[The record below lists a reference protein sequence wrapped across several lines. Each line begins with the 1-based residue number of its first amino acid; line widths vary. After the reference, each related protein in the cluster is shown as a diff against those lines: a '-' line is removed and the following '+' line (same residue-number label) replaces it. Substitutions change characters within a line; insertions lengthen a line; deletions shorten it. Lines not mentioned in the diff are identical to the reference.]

1 MKEIEDKNTRRGPIA
16 WMAGN
21 SVAANL
27 LMLVLLVGGLIWAM
41 QIKQEVF
48 PDFDLDYVTVTV
60 SYPGAGPEE
69 VEQGIVLAIEEAVS
83 GLDDVKEITSSA
95 VEGAGTVTVE
105 MVSDGDLEKLAQDIK
120 SEVDGITS
128 FPEESEEPQV
138 TIVSHRMQVISV
150 VLHGD
155 QDDRILREVAEQA
168 RDRFLQDPEITQ
180 VDLSGV
186 RPLEISIEVPQENLR
201 TYNLI
206 LEDVAQ
212 KIREASVELPGGGIK
227 TAASEILVRVK
238 ERKEYGREFAQI
250 PIISS
255 NDGTQVLLED
265 IATVSDGFEDTDT
278 YATYNGKSAVMIDVY
293 RVGDQTPISVA
304 DAVFEQIAGLRET
317 LPPGIEVATLND
329 SSDEYRQR
337 LNLVLRNGYL
347 GLILVLVL
355 LGVFLE
361 ARLAF
366 WITLGIP
373 ISFLGS
379 LLFLPHLG
387 VSINM
392 MSTFA
397 FVVALGIV
405 VDDAIV
411 VGENVYKYRQQGY
424 PYLRAA
430 IQGAREV
437 ARPVTFSIL
446 TNIVTFMPLYFVPG
460 VPGKI
465 FRAVPVVVITVF
477 VISLVE
483 SLFILPAHLGHQ
495 RERNRRGPTAWFHRQ
510 QQRFSNTLARLIRTV
525 YAPFLDRAL
534 SYRYLTL
541 AIGVVVLML
550 TVAYVQSG
558 RIGMTLMERVESDF
572 AQAEAVLPYGSAV
585 EKTEAIQKILV
596 DAAQRVAEENG
607 GDRLV
612 KGIFAEIGASSSSI
626 GPEPSGGTSGGH
638 STQVRVFL
646 TSPDDRPMETGDFV
660 TRWREQVGTIAGLE
674 SLVFKSDAG
683 GPGSE
688 GALSIEL
695 SHRDLSVLEAASANL
710 AEALSYFLKVKD
722 IDDGFSK
729 GKQQIDFTVRPE
741 GRSLGLSAQ
750 EVATQVRNSF
760 YGAEVLR
767 QQRGRNEI
775 KVMVRLPE
783 NERISEYNLEELMLR
798 TPSGTEVPL
807 REVVNV
813 ERGRAYTAI
822 DRRNGRRVVTVTAD
836 VDPPSEAGRISD
848 SLKADTL
855 PELISNYPGLQY
867 GFEGRQADMTESMRS
882 LFLGLI
888 MAMLAVY
895 ALLAIPFRSYIQPVI
910 IMVSIPFGI
919 VGAVLGH
926 MLMGYSLSVMSLFGI
941 VALSGVVV
949 NDSLVLIDFTN
960 RERENGGLP
969 KTAILSAA
977 VNRFRPILLTSL
989 TTFGGLTP
997 LILETSLQ
1005 ARFMIPMA
1013 ISLGFGVLFATLI
1026 TLVLVPSFYLAIE
1039 DLRQLAGTREMVH
1052 IDVTR
1057 EAEPYS

>member
-1 MKEIEDKNTRRGPIA
+1 
-16 WMAGN
+16 
-21 SVAANL
+21 
-27 LMLVLLVGGLIWAM
+27 
-41 QIKQEVF
+41 
-48 PDFDLDYVTVTV
+48 
-60 SYPGAGPEE
+60 
-69 VEQGIVLAIEEAVS
+69 
-83 GLDDVKEITSSA
+83 
-95 VEGAGTVTVE
+95 
-105 MVSDGDLEKLAQDIK
+105 
-120 SEVDGITS
+120 
-128 FPEESEEPQV
+128 
-138 TIVSHRMQVISV
+138 
-150 VLHGD
+150 
-155 QDDRILREVAEQA
+155 
-168 RDRFLQDPEITQ
+168 
-180 VDLSGV
+180 
-186 RPLEISIEVPQENLR
+186 
-201 TYNLI
+201 
-206 LEDVAQ
+206 
-212 KIREASVELPGGGIK
+212 
-227 TAASEILVRVK
+227 
-238 ERKEYGREFAQI
+238 
-250 PIISS
+250 
-255 NDGTQVLLED
+255 
-265 IATVSDGFEDTDT
+265 
-278 YATYNGKSAVMIDVY
+278 
-293 RVGDQTPISVA
+293 
-304 DAVFEQIAGLRET
+304 
-317 LPPGIEVATLND
+317 
-329 SSDEYRQR
+329 
-337 LNLVLRNGYL
+337 
-347 GLILVLVL
+347 
-355 LGVFLE
+355 
-361 ARLAF
+361 
-366 WITLGIP
+366 
-373 ISFLGS
+373 
-379 LLFLPHLG
+379 
-387 VSINM
+387 M

-397 FVVALGIV
+397 FIVALGIV

-460 VPGKI
+460 IPGKI
-465 FRAVPVVVITVF
+465 FRAIPVVVITVF

-495 RERNRRGPTAWFHRQ
+495 RERSRRGPTAWFHHQ
-510 QQRFSNTLARLIRTV
+510 QQRFSNALTRTIRTV

-541 AIGVVVLML
+541 AIGVAVLML
-550 TVAYVQSG
+550 TLAYVQSG

-585 EKTEAIQKILV
+585 EKTQAIQTALV
-596 DAAQRVAEENG
+596 DAAQRLAEENG
-607 GDRLV
+607 GERLV
-612 KGIFAEIGASSSSI
+612 KGIFAEIGASS
-626 GPEPSGGTSGGH
+626 GGSSGGH
-638 STQVRVFL
+638 TARVRVFL
-646 TSPDDRPMETGDFV
+646 PPPDERPMETGDFV
-660 TRWREQVGTIAGLE
+660 TRWREQVGAIAGLE

-683 GPGSE
+683 GPGSR

-695 SHRDLSVLEAASANL
+695 SHRDLTVLEAASTDL
-710 AEALSYFLKVKD
+710 AEALGYFPKVKD
-722 IDDGFSK
+722 IDDGFSP
-729 GKQQIDFTVRPE
+729 GKQQVDFTIRPE

-750 EVATQVRNSF
+750 EVAKQVRNSF

-813 ERGRAYTAI
+813 DRGRAYTSI
-822 DRRNGRRVVTVTAD
+822 DRRDGRRVVTVTAD
-836 VDPPSEAGRISD
+836 VNPPSEAGKILD
-848 SLKADTL
+848 SLKASTL
-855 PELISNYPGLQY
+855 PDLMDRYSGLRY

-888 MAMLAVY
+888 MAMLVVY

-926 MLMGYSLSVMSLFGI
+926 LLMGYSLSVMSLFGI

-989 TTFGGLTP
+989 ATFGGLTP
-997 LILETSLQ
+997 LILETSRQ

-1013 ISLGFGVLFATLI
+1013 ISLGFGVLFATVI
-1026 TLVLVPSFYLAIE
+1026 TLILVPSFYLAIE
-1039 DLRQLAGTREMVH
+1039 DLRQLVRTEDKVPVN
-1052 IDVTR
+1052 VTR
-1057 EAEPYS
+1057 EVEQTS

>member
-1 MKEIEDKNTRRGPIA
+1 METIEKNNNRRGPLA

-27 LMLVLLVGGLIWAM
+27 MMLVLLVGGLILGI

-48 PDFDLDYVTVTV
+48 PDFDLDYVIITA
-60 SYPGAGPEE
+60 SYPGASPEE
-69 VEQGIVLAIEEAVS
+69 VEQGIVLVIEEAVS

-95 VEGAGTVTVE
+95 REGAGTVTVE

-138 TIVSHRMQVISV
+138 TIVSHRRQVISV
-150 VLHGD
+150 VLYGD
-155 QDDRILREVAEQA
+155 QDDRVLREMAEQA

-186 RPLEISIEVPQENLR
+186 RSLEIGIEVPQESLR
-201 TYNLI
+201 TYNLT
-206 LEDVAQ
+206 LENVAQ
-212 KIREASVELPGGGIK
+212 KVREASVELPGGGIK
-227 TAASEILVRVK
+227 TAGGEILVRMK
-238 ERKEYGREFAQI
+238 ERRDYGNEFAQI
-250 PIISS
+250 PVISS

-265 IATVSDGFEDTDT
+265 IATVIDGFEDTDT
-278 YATYNGKSAVMIDVY
+278 YSTYNGKPAVMIDVY

-304 DAVFEQIAGLRET
+304 DAVFEQIADLRAT

-329 SSDEYRQR
+329 FSDTYRQR
-337 LNLVLRNGYL
+337 LNLLLKNL
-347 GLILVLVL
+347 SFGLILVLVL
-355 LGVFLE
+355 LGLFLE

-366 WITLGIP
+366 WVTMGIP

-411 VGENVYKYRQQGY
+411 VGENVYQYRQQGY

-465 FRAVPVVVITVF
+465 FRAIPVVVITVF

-483 SLFILPAHLGHQ
+483 SLFILPARLGHQ
-495 RERNRRGPTAWFHRQ
+495 REINRRGPTAWFHRQ
-510 QQRFSNTLARLIRTV
+510 QQRFSNTLTHMIKTV

-541 AIGVVVLML
+541 AIGVAVLML
-550 TVAYVQSG
+550 TLAYVKSG

-572 AQAEAVLPYGSAV
+572 AQVEAVLPYGSAV
-585 EKTEAIQKILV
+585 EKTEAIQDILV
-596 DAAQRVAEENG
+596 DAAQRVAKENG

-612 KGIFAEIGASSSSI
+612 KGIFAEIGASSDKS
-626 GPEPSGGTSGGH
+626 SGGATGGH
-638 STQVRVFL
+638 STQVKVFL
-646 TSPDDRPMETGDFV
+646 TSPDERPIETGDFV
-660 TRWREQVGTIAGLE
+660 TRWREQVGAIAGLE

-688 GALSIEL
+688 GAVSIEL
-695 SHRDLSVLEAASANL
+695 SHRDLTVLEAASADL

-750 EVATQVRNSF
+750 EVANQVRNSF
-760 YGAEVLR
+760 YGTEALR

-775 KVMVRLPE
+775 KIMVRLPE
-783 NERISEYNLEELMLR
+783 NERTSEYNLEELMLR
-798 TPSGTEVPL
+798 TPSGSEVPL

-822 DRRNGRRVVTVTAD
+822 DRRNGRRVVTVTAG
-836 VDPPSEAGRISD
+836 VDPPSEAGKILD
-848 SLKADTL
+848 SLKASTL
-855 PELISNYPGLQY
+855 SDLMDRYSGLKY

-888 MAMLAVY
+888 MAMLVVY

-926 MLMGYSLSVMSLFGI
+926 MLMGYGLSIMSLFGI

-949 NDSLVLIDFTN
+949 NGSLVLIDFTN
-960 RERENGGLP
+960 RERENGGTP
-969 KTAILSAA
+969 RTAILSAA
-977 VNRFRPILLTSL
+977 VSRFRPILLTSL

-997 LILETSLQ
+997 LILETSRQ

-1026 TLVLVPSFYLAIE
+1026 TLILVPSFYLAIE
-1039 DLRQLAGTREMVH
+1039 DLRQLVGIKEMIS
-1052 IDVTR
+1052 IDVAD
-1057 EAEPYS
+1057 EIEQSS

>member
-1 MKEIEDKNTRRGPIA
+1 METIEKNNNERGPLA

-27 LMLVLLVGGLIWAM
+27 LMLVLLIGGLIWGM

-48 PDFDLDYVTVTV
+48 PDFDLDYVTISV
-60 SYPGAGPEE
+60 SYPGASPEE
-69 VEQGIVLAIEEAVS
+69 VEQGIVLVIEEAVS

-95 VEGAGTVTVE
+95 REGAGTVTVE
-105 MVSDGDLEKLAQDIK
+105 MVSDGDLDKLAQDIK

-128 FPEESEEPQV
+128 FPEEAEEPQV
-138 TIVSHRMQVISV
+138 AIVSHRRQVISV
-150 VLHGD
+150 VLYGD
-155 QDDRILREVAEQA
+155 QDERILREVAEQA

-186 RPLEISIEVPQENLR
+186 RSLEIRIEVPQENLR
-201 TYNLI
+201 TYNLT

-212 KIREASVELPGGGIK
+212 KVREASVELPGGGIK
-227 TAASEILVRVK
+227 TAAGEILVRMK
-238 ERKEYGREFAQI
+238 ERRDYGDEFAQI
-250 PIISS
+250 PVISS

-265 IATVSDGFEDTDT
+265 IATVIDGFEDTDT
-278 YATYNGKSAVMIDVY
+278 YATYNGKPAVMIDVY
-293 RVGDQTPISVA
+293 RVGNQTPISVA
-304 DAVFEQIAGLRET
+304 DAVFEQIVELRT
-317 LPPGIEVATLND
+317 ALPPGIEVATLND
-329 SSDEYRQR
+329 FSDTYRQR
-337 LNLVLRNGYL
+337 LNLVLRNGYI
-347 GLILVLVL
+347 GLILVLML
-355 LGVFLE
+355 LGLFLE

-366 WITLGIP
+366 WVTMGIP

-411 VGENVYKYRQQGY
+411 VGENIYKYRQQGY
-424 PYLRAA
+424 PYMKAA
-430 IQGAREV
+430 IEGAREV

-446 TNIVTFMPLYFVPG
+446 TNVVTFMPLYFVPG
-460 VPGKI
+460 IPGKI
-465 FRAVPVVVITVF
+465 FRAIPVVVITVF

-495 RERNRRGPTAWFHRQ
+495 RERSRRGPTAWFHQQ
-510 QQRFSNTLARLIRTV
+510 QQRFSNALTRMIRTI
-525 YAPFLDRAL
+525 YAPFLNQAL

-541 AIGVVVLML
+541 AIGVVVLIL
-550 TVAYVQSG
+550 TLAYVKSG

-572 AQAEAVLPYGSAV
+572 AQVEAVLPYGSAV
-585 EKTEAIQKILV
+585 EKTEAIQDILV

-612 KGIFAEIGASSSSI
+612 KGIFAEIGASSN
-626 GPEPSGGTSGGH
+626 EPSGGTSGGH
-638 STQVRVFL
+638 TTQVRIFL
-646 TSPDDRPMETGDFV
+646 TSPDERTMETGDFV
-660 TRWREQVGTIAGLE
+660 TRWREKVGAIAGLE

-695 SHRDLSVLEAASANL
+695 SHRDLTVLEAASADL

-729 GKQQIDFTVRPE
+729 GKQQIDFTIRPE
-741 GRSLGLSAQ
+741 GRSLGLNAQ
-750 EVATQVRNSF
+750 EVANQVRNSF

-783 NERISEYNLEELMLR
+783 NERTSEYNLEELMLH
-798 TPSGTEVPL
+798 TPSGSEVPL
-807 REVVNV
+807 REAVNV

-822 DRRNGRRVVTVTAD
+822 DRRNGRRVVTVTAG
-836 VDPPSEAGRISD
+836 VDPPSEAGQILD
-848 SLKADTL
+848 SLKTSTL
-855 PELISNYPGLQY
+855 PDLMDRYPGLRY

-888 MAMLAVY
+888 MAMLVVY

-960 RERENGGLP
+960 RRRQKGDLA
-969 KTAILSAA
+969 KLAVLSAA

-997 LILETSLQ
+997 LIIETSRQ

-1013 ISLGFGVLFATLI
+1013 ISLGFGVLFGTVITLI
-1026 TLVLVPSFYLAIE
+1026 LVPSFYLAIE
-1039 DLRQLAGTREMVH
+1039 DLRQLVRTEAKIP

-1057 EAEPYS
+1057 KVEQTS

>member
-1 MKEIEDKNTRRGPIA
+1 METIEKNNNRRGPLA

-27 LMLVLLVGGLIWAM
+27 LMLVLLVGGLIWGM

-48 PDFDLDYVTVTV
+48 PDFDLDYVAITVP
-60 SYPGAGPEE
+60 YPGASPEE
-69 VEQGIVLAIEEAVS
+69 VEQGIVLAVEEAVS
-83 GLDDVKEITSSA
+83 GLDDIKEITSSA
-95 VEGAGTVTVE
+95 REGAATVTVE
-105 MVSDGDLEKLAQDIK
+105 IVSEGDLDKLAQDIK

-128 FPEESEEPQV
+128 FPDEAEEPHV
-138 TIVSHRMQVISV
+138 TIVSHRRQVISV
-150 VLHGD
+150 VLYGD

-168 RDRFLQDPEITQ
+168 RDQLLQDPEITQ

-201 TYNLI
+201 TYNLT
-206 LEDVAQ
+206 LEDVA
-212 KIREASVELPGGGIK
+212 KKVREASVELPGGGIK
-227 TAASEILVRVK
+227 TSGGEILVRMK
-238 ERKEYGREFAQI
+238 ERRDYGDEFAQI

-265 IATVSDGFEDTDT
+265 IATVIDGFEDTDT
-278 YATYNGKSAVMIDVY
+278 YATYNGKPAVMIDVY

-304 DAVFEQIAGLRET
+304 DAVFEQIADLRET
-317 LPPGIEVATLND
+317 LPTGIEVATLND
-329 SSDEYRQR
+329 QADSYRQR
-337 LNLVLRNGYL
+337 LNLLLRNGYL

-366 WITLGIP
+366 WVTMGIP

-379 LLFLPHLG
+379 LLFLPLLG

-397 FVVALGIV
+397 FIVALGIV

-430 IQGAREV
+430 VEGVREV

-460 VPGKI
+460 IPGKI
-465 FRAVPVVVITVF
+465 FRAIPVVVITVF
-477 VISLVE
+477 LISLVE

-495 RERNRRGPTAWFHRQ
+495 RERSRRGPTAWLHHQ
-510 QQRFSNTLARLIRTV
+510 QQRFSNALTRTIRTV
-525 YAPFLDRAL
+525 YAPFLDHAL

-541 AIGVVVLML
+541 AIGVAVLML
-550 TVAYVQSG
+550 TLAYVQSG

-572 AQAEAVLPYGSAV
+572 AQAEAVLPYGSPV
-585 EKTEAIQKILV
+585 EKTEAIQTALV
-596 DAAQRVAEENG
+596 NAAQQIAEKNG
-607 GDRLV
+607 GNGLV
-612 KGIFAEIGASSSSI
+612 KGIFAEIGASS
-626 GPEPSGGTSGGH
+626 GGSSGGH
-638 STQVRVFL
+638 IARVRVFL
-646 TSPDDRPMETGDFV
+646 APPDERPMETGDFV
-660 TRWREQVGTIAGLE
+660 THWREQVGAIAGLE

-695 SHRDLSVLEAASANL
+695 SHRNLSVLELASADL
-710 AEALSYFLKVKD
+710 AEALGYFPKVKD
-722 IDDGFSK
+722 INDGFSP
-729 GKQQIDFTVRPE
+729 GKQQVDFTIRPE
-741 GRSLGLSAQ
+741 GRSLGLTAQ
-750 EVATQVRNSF
+750 EVAKQVRNSF

-813 ERGRAYTAI
+813 DRGRAYTSI
-822 DRRNGRRVVTVTAD
+822 DRRDGRRVVTITAD
-836 VDPPSEAGRISD
+836 VNPPSEAGKILD
-848 SLKADTL
+848 SLKASTL
-855 PELISNYPGLQY
+855 LDLMDQYSGLRY
-867 GFEGRQADMTESMRS
+867 GLEGRQADMTESMRS

-888 MAMLAVY
+888 MAMLVVY

-926 MLMGYSLSVMSLFGI
+926 LLMGYSLSVMSLFGI

-949 NDSLVLIDFTN
+949 NDSLVLIDFAN

-969 KTAILSAA
+969 KAAILSAA

-997 LILETSLQ
+997 LILESSRQ

-1026 TLVLVPSFYLAIE
+1026 TLILVPSFYLAVE
-1039 DLRQLAGTREMVH
+1039 DLRQLVRTEDKVLVN
-1052 IDVTR
+1052 VTK
-1057 EAEPYS
+1057 EVQHTS

>member
-1 MKEIEDKNTRRGPIA
+1 MATIEKNNNRCGPLA

-27 LMLVLLVGGLIWAM
+27 LMLVLLVGGLIWGM

-48 PDFDLDYVTVTV
+48 PDFDLDYVTITV
-60 SYPGAGPEE
+60 PYPGASPEE
-69 VEQGIVLAIEEAVS
+69 VEQGIVLAVEEAVS

-95 VEGAGTVTVE
+95 REGAATVTVE
-105 MVSDGDLEKLAQDIK
+105 IVSGGDLDKLTQDIK

-128 FPEESEEPQV
+128 FPDEAEEPQV
-138 TIVSHRMQVISV
+138 TIMSHRRGVISV
-150 VLHGD
+150 VLYGN
-155 QDDRILREVAEQA
+155 QDDRILRELAEET
-168 RDRFLQDPEITQ
+168 RDRLLQDPEITQ

-186 RPLEISIEVPQENLR
+186 RPLEISIEVPQEKLR
-201 TYNLI
+201 AYNLSI
-206 LEDVAQ
+206 ENVAQ
-212 KIREASVELPGGGIK
+212 KVREASVELPGGGIK
-227 TAASEILVRVK
+227 TAGGEILVRMK
-238 ERKEYGREFAQI
+238 ERRDYGDEFAQI
-250 PIISS
+250 PVISS

-265 IATVSDGFEDTDT
+265 IATVIDGFEDTDT
-278 YATYNGKSAVMIDVY
+278 YATYNGKPAVMIDVY

-304 DAVFEQIAGLRET
+304 DAVFEQIADLRGT

-329 SSDEYRQR
+329 QADSYRQR
-337 LNLVLRNGYL
+337 LNLLLRNGYL

-366 WITLGIP
+366 WVTMGIP

-397 FVVALGIV
+397 FIVALGIV

-430 IQGAREV
+430 IQGVREV

-460 VPGKI
+460 IPGKI
-465 FRAVPVVVITVF
+465 FRAIPVVVITVF

-495 RERNRRGPTAWFHRQ
+495 RERSQRGPTAWFHHK
-510 QQRFSNTLARLIRTV
+510 QQRFSNALTRMIKTV
-525 YAPFLDRAL
+525 YAPFLDWAL

-541 AIGVVVLML
+541 AIGVAVLML
-550 TVAYVQSG
+550 TLAYVQSG

-585 EKTEAIQKILV
+585 EKTQAIQTALV
-596 DAAQRVAEENG
+596 DAAQRLTEENAG
-607 GDRLV
+607 ERLV
-612 KGIFAEIGASSSSI
+612 KGIFAEIGASS
-626 GPEPSGGTSGGH
+626 GGSSGGH
-638 STQVRVFL
+638 TTRVKVFL
-646 TSPDDRPMETGDFV
+646 TSPDERPMETGDFV
-660 TRWREQVGTIAGLE
+660 TRWREQVGAIAGLE

-695 SHRDLSVLEAASANL
+695 SHRNLSVLESVSADL
-710 AEALSYFLKVKD
+710 AEALSYFPKVKD
-722 IDDGFSK
+722 IDDGFSP
-729 GKQQIDFTVRPE
+729 GKQQVDFTIRPE

-750 EVATQVRNSF
+750 EVAKQVRNSF

-798 TPSGTEVPL
+798 TPSGTEVPI

-813 ERGRAYTAI
+813 DRGRAYTSI
-822 DRRNGRRVVTVTAD
+822 DRRDGRRVVTVTAD
-836 VDPPSEAGRISD
+836 VNPPSEAGKILD
-848 SLKADTL
+848 SLQASTL
-855 PELISNYPGLQY
+855 PDLMDRYSGLRY

-888 MAMLAVY
+888 MAMLMVY

-926 MLMGYSLSVMSLFGI
+926 LLMGYSLSVMSLFGI

-949 NDSLVLIDFTN
+949 NDSLVLIDFAN
-960 RERENGGLP
+960 RERENGGTP

-997 LILETSLQ
+997 LIIETSRQ

-1026 TLVLVPSFYLAIE
+1026 TLILVPSFYLAVE
-1039 DLRQLAGTREMVH
+1039 DLRQLVGSREMIS
-1052 IDVTR
+1052 IDVAD
-1057 EAEPYS
+1057 EIEQSS

>member
-1 MKEIEDKNTRRGPIA
+1 METIEKNNNRRGPLA

-48 PDFDLDYVTVTV
+48 PDFDLDYVTITV
-60 SYPGAGPEE
+60 PYPCASPEE
-69 VEQGIVLAIEEAVS
+69 VEQGIVLVIEEAVS
-83 GLDDVKEITSSA
+83 GLYDVKEITSNA
-95 VEGAGTVTVE
+95 REGAGTVTVE
-105 MVSDGDLEKLAQDIK
+105 MIPDGDLQKLAQDIK

-128 FPEESEEPQV
+128 FPGEAEEPQV
-138 TIVSHRMQVISV
+138 TIVSPRRQVISV
-150 VLHGD
+150 VLYGD
-155 QDDRILREVAEQA
+155 QDDRVLREVAEEA

-201 TYNLI
+201 TYNLT
-206 LEDVAQ
+206 LENVAQ
-212 KIREASVELPGGGIK
+212 KVREACVELPGGGIK
-227 TAASEILVRVK
+227 TAGGEILVRMK
-238 ERKEYGREFAQI
+238 ERRDYGDEFGQI

-265 IATVSDGFEDTDT
+265 IATAFDGFEDTDAS
-278 YATYNGKSAVMIDVY
+278 ATYNGKPAVMIDVY

-304 DAVFEQIAGLRET
+304 DAVFEQIAELRAA

-329 SSDEYRQR
+329 SSDVYRQR

-366 WITLGIP
+366 WVSMGIP

-411 VGENVYKYRQQGY
+411 VGENVYQYRQQGY
-424 PYLRAA
+424 PYLKAA

-495 RERNRRGPTAWFHRQ
+495 RERDQRGVTAWFHHQ
-510 QQRFSNTLARLIRTV
+510 QQRFSNTFTRMIRTIYTPFLART
-525 YAPFLDRAL
+525 L

-541 AIGVVVLML
+541 AIGAAVLML
-550 TVAYVQSG
+550 TLAYVKSG

-572 AQAEAVLPYGSAV
+572 AQVEAVLPHGSAV
-585 EKTEAIQKILV
+585 EKTEAVQNILV
-596 DAAQRVAEENG
+596 DAAQEIADQNG

-638 STQVRVFL
+638 TTQVRVFL
-646 TSPDDRPMETGDFV
+646 TSPDTRTMETGDFV
-660 TRWREQVGTIAGLE
+660 TRWRERVGAIPGLE

-695 SHRDLSVLEAASANL
+695 SHRDLPVLEAASTELAN
-710 AEALSYFLKVKD
+710 ALRYFPKIKD
-722 IDDGFSK
+722 IDDGFSP

-750 EVATQVRNSF
+750 EVANQIRNSF

-767 QQRGRNEI
+767 QQRGRNEL

-798 TPSGTEVPL
+798 TPSGSEVPL
-807 REVVNV
+807 REVVNI
-813 ERGRAYTAI
+813 ERGRAYTTI

-836 VDPPSEAGRISD
+836 VDPPSEASQISD

-855 PELISNYPGLQY
+855 PALISNYTGLRY

-888 MAMLAVY
+888 LAMLAVY

-926 MLMGYSLSVMSLFGI
+926 LLMGYSLSIMSLFGI
-941 VALSGVVV
+941 VALTGVVV

-960 RERENGGLP
+960 RRRQKGDP
-969 KTAILSAA
+969 AKAAVLSAA

-1026 TLVLVPSFYLAIE
+1026 TLILVPSFYLAIE
-1039 DLRQLAGTREMVH
+1039 DLRQLAGTRDMVPM
-1052 IDVTR
+1052 DVTG
-1057 EAEPYS
+1057 EAEQSS

>member
-1 MKEIEDKNTRRGPIA
+1 MATIEKNNNRCGPLA

-27 LMLVLLVGGLIWAM
+27 LMLVLLVGGLIWGM

-48 PDFDLDYVTVTV
+48 PDFDLDYVTITV
-60 SYPGAGPEE
+60 PYPGASPEE
-69 VEQGIVLAIEEAVS
+69 VEQGIVLAVEEAVS

-95 VEGAGTVTVE
+95 REGAATVTVE
-105 MVSDGDLEKLAQDIK
+105 IVSGGDLDKLTQDIK

-128 FPEESEEPQV
+128 FPDEAEEPQV
-138 TIVSHRMQVISV
+138 TIMSHRRGVISV
-150 VLHGD
+150 VLYGN
-155 QDDRILREVAEQA
+155 QDDRILRELAEET
-168 RDRFLQDPEITQ
+168 RDRLLQDPEITQ

-186 RPLEISIEVPQENLR
+186 RPLEISIEVPQEKLR
-201 TYNLI
+201 AYNLSI
-206 LEDVAQ
+206 ENVAQ
-212 KIREASVELPGGGIK
+212 KVREASVELPGGGIK
-227 TAASEILVRVK
+227 TAGGEILVRMK
-238 ERKEYGREFAQI
+238 ERRDYGDEFAQI
-250 PIISS
+250 PVISS

-265 IATVSDGFEDTDT
+265 IATVIDGFEDTDT
-278 YATYNGKSAVMIDVY
+278 YATYNGKPAVMIDVY

-304 DAVFEQIAGLRET
+304 DAVFEQIADLRGT

-329 SSDEYRQR
+329 QADSYRQR
-337 LNLVLRNGYL
+337 LNLLLRNGYL

-366 WITLGIP
+366 WVTMGIP

-397 FVVALGIV
+397 FIVALGIV

-430 IQGAREV
+430 IQGVREV

-460 VPGKI
+460 IPGKI
-465 FRAVPVVVITVF
+465 FRAIPVVVITVF

-495 RERNRRGPTAWFHRQ
+495 RERSQRGPTAWFHHK
-510 QQRFSNTLARLIRTV
+510 QQRFSNALTRMIKTV
-525 YAPFLDRAL
+525 YAPFLDWAL

-541 AIGVVVLML
+541 AIGVAVLML
-550 TVAYVQSG
+550 TLAYVQSG

-585 EKTEAIQKILV
+585 EKTQAIQTALV
-596 DAAQRVAEENG
+596 DAAQRLTEENAG
-607 GDRLV
+607 ERLV
-612 KGIFAEIGASSSSI
+612 KGIFAEIGASS
-626 GPEPSGGTSGGH
+626 GGSSGGH
-638 STQVRVFL
+638 TTRVKVFL
-646 TSPDDRPMETGDFV
+646 TSPDERPMETGDFV
-660 TRWREQVGTIAGLE
+660 TRWREQVGAIAGLE

-695 SHRDLSVLEAASANL
+695 SHRNLSVLESVSADL
-710 AEALSYFLKVKD
+710 AEALSYFPKVKD
-722 IDDGFSK
+722 IDDGFSP
-729 GKQQIDFTVRPE
+729 GKQQVDFTIRPE

-750 EVATQVRNSF
+750 EVAKQVRNSF

-798 TPSGTEVPL
+798 TPSGTEVPI

-813 ERGRAYTAI
+813 DRGRAYTSI
-822 DRRNGRRVVTVTAD
+822 DRRDGRRVVTVTAD
-836 VDPPSEAGRISD
+836 VNPPSEAGKILD
-848 SLKADTL
+848 SLQASTL
-855 PELISNYPGLQY
+855 PDLMDRYSGLRY

-888 MAMLAVY
+888 MAMLVVY

-926 MLMGYSLSVMSLFGI
+926 LLMGYSLSVMSLFGI

-949 NDSLVLIDFTN
+949 NDSLVLIDFAN
-960 RERENGGLP
+960 RERENGGTP

-997 LILETSLQ
+997 LIIETSRQ

-1026 TLVLVPSFYLAIE
+1026 TLILVPSFYLAVE
-1039 DLRQLAGTREMVH
+1039 DLRQLVGSREMIS
-1052 IDVTR
+1052 IDVAD
-1057 EAEPYS
+1057 EIEQSS